1 MQKKVLIGLVLIVV
15 FAVLIFSIPQ
25 LIGKKNI
32 APVLSISALVLIS
45 IYIILSLEIIH
56 RGSLALLGAT
66 IIVSAAVGFGALQPE
81 ESLDFIIE
89 EAIDFN
95 TIGLLLGMMV
105 IVAILGETGVF
116 YWVGIKATNL
126 SKGNLWKLMVLLST
140 FTAVASMF
148 IDNVTTILLMVPVT
162 LSIVRILKV
171 PPIPFILSQAL
182 VSNIGGSATL
192 IGDPPN
198 ILIGSAAS
206 IDFNSF
212 LIYMGPTVAIVFVA
226 SLLLLKFFFRK
237 DLQII
242 EEEEQ
247 HKQQRPL
254 ENGNNDNNSLTNE
267 LIQYKEGSLI
277 KDKNL
282 LKKCMIVLVGV
293 IALFSLQ
300 NLHHLEVSVIALG
313 GAAVL
318 LVITRAHFEKILH
331 EVDWST
337 LIFFT
342 GLFIIV
348 GIAQHV
354 GLIGILSSVAIN
366 LTGGNFWNTY
376 IMVIWLSGIAS
387 AFVDNI
393 PFTATMIPLVEA
405 LNADPKIAQIVDE
418 FEISPLWWALALGA
432 DFGGNGTLIGS
443 SAGVVAAGLS
453 ERFGYRI
460 TFIRWLKIGFPFML
474 ITLGIGTVI
483 LPLFTFIIIPH

>member
-1 MQKKVLIGLVLIVV
+1 MQKKILIGIVLIIV
-15 FAVLIFSIPQ
+15 FAVLIFSVPQ

-32 APVLSISALVLIS
+32 VPILSISALVLVS
-45 IYIILSLEIIH
+45 IYIVLSLEIIH

-66 IIVSAAVGFGALQPE
+66 TLVSAAIGFGALQPE

-95 TIGLLLGMMV
+95 TIGLLLGMMI

-126 SKGNLWKLMVLLST
+126 SKGNLWKLMLLLST
-140 FTAVASMF
+140 FTAIVSMF

-198 ILIGSAAS
+198 ILIGSAAN

-212 LIYMGPTVAIVFVA
+212 LINMGPTVAIVFIA
-226 SLLLLKFFFRK
+226 SVFLLKFFFRK
-237 DLQII
+237 DLRLKEKQEQ
-242 EEEEQ
+242 EEHQLATEN
-247 HKQQRPL
+247 HGKTDL
-254 ENGNNDNNSLTNE
+254 EAE
-267 LIQYKEGSLI
+267 LIQPERGSSFI
-277 KDKNL
+277 KDMNL

-300 NLHHLEVSVIALG
+300 NLHHVEVSVIALG

-318 LVITRAHFEKILH
+318 LVISRAHFEKILH

-348 GIAQHV
+348 GVAQHV
-354 GLIGILSSVAIN
+354 GLINVLSSAAIN

-376 IMVIWLSGIAS
+376 IMIIWLSGIGS

-393 PFTATMIPLVEA
+393 PFTATMIPLVET
-405 LNADPKIAQIVDE
+405 LNANPNIALTVDE
-418 FEISPLWWALALGA
+418 FQISPLWWALALGA

-460 TFIRWLKIGFPFML
+460 SFIKWFKIGFPFML
-474 ITLGIGTVI
+474 ITLAIATII
-483 LPLFTFIIIPH
+483 LPLLTIIIMPH

>member
-1 MQKKVLIGLVLIVV
+1 MQKKVLIGLVLIAV

-25 LIGKKNI
+25 LIGKKNV

-66 IIVSAAVGFGALQPE
+66 IIVSAAIGFGALQPE

-105 IVAILGETGVF
+105 IVAILGQTGVF

-198 ILIGSAAS
+198 ILIGSAAN
-206 IDFNSF
+206 IEFNSF
-212 LIYMGPTVAIVFVA
+212 LIYMGPTVAIVFVV

-237 DLQII
+237 DLQVKEKQEQGEGQIAI
-242 EEEEQ
+242 E
-247 HKQQRPL
+247 
-254 ENGNNDNNSLTNE
+254 NNSKSSLADE
-267 LIQYKEGSLI
+267 LIQPERGSSFI

-293 IALFSLQ
+293 IA
-300 NLHHLEVSVIALG
+300 
-313 GAAVL
+313 
-318 LVITRAHFEKILH
+318 
-331 EVDWST
+331 
-337 LIFFT
+337 
-342 GLFIIV
+342 
-348 GIAQHV
+348 
-354 GLIGILSSVAIN
+354 
-366 LTGGNFWNTY
+366 
-376 IMVIWLSGIAS
+376 
-387 AFVDNI
+387 
-393 PFTATMIPLVEA
+393 
-405 LNADPKIAQIVDE
+405 
-418 FEISPLWWALALGA
+418 
-432 DFGGNGTLIGS
+432 
-443 SAGVVAAGLS
+443 
-453 ERFGYRI
+453 
-460 TFIRWLKIGFPFML
+460 
-474 ITLGIGTVI
+474 
-483 LPLFTFIIIPH
+483 